1 MSAAQLTLHFE
12 HRVAMSD
19 EDFLVSESNA
29 EAVAWIDRWPEWP
42 APALVVH
49 GPPGCGKT
57 HLVQVWRARSGG
69 PTLSAGA
76 LTRTDPHAILGGC
89 RHCAVEAADAG
100 VDARAL
106 LHLYNVVAERRGTML
121 LTAEAPP
128 SRWTIDLPDL
138 RSRLL
143 TAPAV
148 GVGPPDDALISAV
161 IVKLFSD
168 RQIQVRQDVIEYFM
182 RHRERSFAAA
192 RQFVAVLDQGSL
204 SRGRPITAA
213 LARDLYGRSDM
224 PDGSA

>member
-1 MSAAQLTLHFE
+1 MNPAQLTLHFE
-12 HRVAMSD
+12 HRAAMSE

-29 EAVAWIDRWPEWP
+29 DAVAWIDRWPEWP

-69 PTLSAGA
+69 PA
-76 LTRTDPHAILGGC
+76 LPARALGGSDPHALLAGC
-89 RHCAVEAADAG
+89 LHCAVEGAEAG
-100 VDARAL
+100 VDPRAL

-128 SRWTIDLPDL
+128 SRWAIALPDL

-148 GVGPPDDALISAV
+148 SVGRPDDALIGAV

-168 RQIQVRQDVIEYFM
+168 RQIQVRQDVIDYFM
-182 RHRERSFAAA
+182 RHQERSFAAV
-192 RQFVAVLDQGSL
+192 REFVAALDQASL
-204 SRGRPITAA
+204 SRGRPITAT
-213 LARDLYGRSDM
+213 LARDVFGQNDRQ
-224 PDGSA
+224 